1 MASVQ
6 RDQYEAVAIV
16 GMGKEPNSNCGKT
29 ETETF
34 EKDAV
39 GLVVSATAPT
49 FGTFCVTR

>member
-6 RDQYEAVAIV
+6 GNQYEAVAIV

-34 EKDAV
+34 QKDAV
-39 GLVVSATAPT
+39 GPVVSATAPT
-49 FGTFCVTR
+49 FGTSCVTR